1 MKRCCNRL
9 HFSRY
14 LEANM
19 KRRLILFL
27 VAVLS
32 ITFAPLSWSS
42 SADPAAGYQD
52 LIKEGTQTIQ
62 GWETKANWAL
72 TFTAAAVVAGVLVSL
87 LQRGSSPLYRR
98 ATIGLGAIIA
108 LITGLKPVL
117 FSADYRVLQRS
128 VVQGRQ
134 RITTLKGMLLGF
146 DPTQSPENLATF
158 RAEFLKVYHEID
170 AIEDSLSSDSA
181 PKASAASNGTKTGG
195 TSLRFPD
202 LIPTVHAQSAQ
213 VQQHAPSND
222 SSYFFNGK
230 GSSMSLSEAQHV
242 AEKDALRQAAR
253 FFLERSKGGDP
264 KAEPPQA
271 LLDVLLSASNPAK
284 TSYDYDRGTK
294 LYTFS
299 ISLQVSK
306 GVEKLDLL
314 RFRDPEVRVTA
325 AHDWTDSGILVR
337 QGELV
342 RFTATGQLQWGD
354 GKDKTVGPDGS
365 TSKIT
370 PLTKAYPVRGFGA
383 GGLIGRVDKGQAFKI
398 GAKAEVLMPAS
409 GHLYLGINDN
419 SFKDNKGEFRVTIV
433 KSPAGK

>member
-1 MKRCCNRL
+1 
-9 HFSRY
+9 
-14 LEANM
+14 M

-32 ITFAPLSWSS
+32 LTFVPLSWCS
-42 SADPAAGYQD
+42 SADPAAGYQE
-52 LIKEGTQTIQ
+52 LIKDATQTIR

-72 TFTAAAVVAGVLVSL
+72 TFTVAAVVGGVLVTL
-87 LQRGSSPLYRR
+87 LQGGARPLFKK

-108 LITGLKPVL
+108 LITGLKPVF

-134 RITTLKGMLLGF
+134 RITTLKSMLLGF
-146 DPTQSPENLATF
+146 DPTQSPENLAAF

-181 PKASAASNGTKTGG
+181 PKGSTASNGAKTR
-195 TSLRFPD
+195 LRFPD
-202 LIPTVHAQSAQ
+202 LIPTVHAQAPQAQ
-213 VQQHAPSND
+213 QRAPSND

-230 GSSMSLSEAQHV
+230 GSSMSLSEAQHN

-253 FFLERSKGGDP
+253 FFLERYKGGDP

-284 TSYDYDRGTK
+284 TSYDYDRGTR

-314 RFRDPEVRVTA
+314 RFRDPEVRVSA
-325 AHDWTDSGILVR
+325 ARDWTDSGIQVR

-370 PLTKAYPVRGFGA
+370 AVTKAYPVRAFGA
-383 GGLIGRVDKGQAFKI
+383 GGLIGRVGKGDAFKI
-398 GAKAEVLMPAS
+398 GAKAELMMPAS
-409 GHLYLGINDN
+409 GELFLGINDN

-433 KSPAGK
+433 KLSALK